1 LALIAL
7 AAAQPALVQA
17 DSIWARRDPKSAYL
31 FVDTRARQIGDVLNI
46 LIREHTDLDF
56 KDRRD
61 LERDT
66 TGSATFSY
74 SGKSG
79 SSNGS
84 RTGNASMTLEA
95 DSTRTAQSKA
105 EYKSDRRYFDRVSV
119 VVIDVMPNGNLVI
132 EGLKRLHIA
141 GEEKTIRVSGIVRPA
156 DINGEN
162 GVDSALIANLQLLY
176 TGRGQE
182 SSYINNGWLG
192 KIMNHLW
199 PF

>member
-1 LALIAL
+1 
-7 AAAQPALVQA
+7 
-17 DSIWARRDPKSAYL
+17 K
-31 FVDTRARQIGDVLNI
+31 T
-46 LIREHTDLDF
+46 
-56 KDRRD
+56 
-61 LERDT
+61 
-66 TGSATFSY
+66 
-74 SGKSG
+74 G

-84 RTGNASMTLEA
+84 RSGNATMSLEA
-95 DSTRTAQSKA
+95 DSSRNAQSKA
-105 EYKSDRRYFDRVSV
+105 EYKSDRRYFDRISV

-141 GEEKTIRVSGIVRPA
+141 GEEKTIRVSGIVRPV
-156 DINGEN
+156 DIGGEN
-162 GVDSALIANLQLLY
+162 AVDSAFIADLQLIY